1 MTPAYATAGAGPRA
15 GATRGRAPLHGAGPP
30 RLLGWTRSAVDFR
43 KTYFILPNLFTLAS
57 VFCGLYSIVLAAR
70 LGEAGESDSALLY
83 KASLAIVFGLLFDG
97 ADGRIAR
104 LTKTQSDLG
113 MQLDSL
119 ADVITFGVAPA
130 ILVYRWGLSELGRW
144 GLVVAFVYVACGALR
159 LARFN
164 VLAMREQQAK
174 DRAGAADKAHEAPA
188 RDGDPAAAAADTKKK
203 KPAQFIGLPIPIAAN
218 LLVALVL
225 ANHAIGVTEVSNH
238 AAIAVLVLVLGYLMI
253 SRVRFRS
260 FKDLTLNKRTVAAVV
275 ALAAVGVLTFVR
287 INGPAVLLALLTLF
301 VLLGLAEEVVFYRR
315 RKREEQ
321 AELKAD
327 EPDDDEQEVL
337 EELGVESRQAH
348 P

>member
-1 MTPAYATAGAGPRA
+1 M
-15 GATRGRAPLHGAGPP
+15 
-30 RLLGWTRSAVDFR
+30 DFR

-57 VFCGLYSIVLAAR
+57 VFCGLYSIAISAR
-70 LGEAGESDSALLY
+70 LGEDGGASDEELLY

-130 ILVYRWGLSELGRW
+130 ILVYRWDLAALGRF
-144 GLVVAFVYVACGALR
+144 GLVTAFVFVACGALR

-164 VLAMREQQAK
+164 VLAMREQQ
-174 DRAGAADKAHEAPA
+174 DKARAE
-188 RDGDPAAAAADTKKK
+188 ADTEEPATSPQASK

-225 ANHAIGVTEVSNH
+225 ANRAIGVTEVSNH
-238 AAIAVLVLVLGYLMI
+238 AAIAALVLVLSYLMI
-253 SRVRFRS
+253 SRIRFRS
-260 FKDLTLNKRTVAAVV
+260 FKDLTLNRRSVAVIA
-275 ALAAVGVLTFVR
+275 ALIGLGVLTFVR
-287 INGPAVLLALLTLF
+287 INAPAVLLALLSLF
-301 VLLGLAEEVVFYRR
+301 VVLGLAEEIVFYRR
-315 RKREEQ
+315 RRREEL
-321 AELKAD
+321 AERAPG
-327 EPDDDEQEVL
+327 EPDDDEDEVL
-337 EELGVESRQAH
+337 EELGVEQPPSA

>member
-1 MTPAYATAGAGPRA
+1 M
-15 GATRGRAPLHGAGPP
+15 
-30 RLLGWTRSAVDFR
+30 DFR

-57 VFCGLYSIVLAAR
+57 VFCGLYSIVLTAR
-70 LGEAGESDSALLY
+70 LGEHGGASDDELLY

-113 MQLDSL
+113 VQLDSL
-119 ADVITFGVAPA
+119 ADVITFGVAPS
-130 ILVYRWGLSELGRW
+130 ILVYRWGLLELGNL
-144 GLVVAFVYVACGALR
+144 GLFIAFVFCACGALR

-174 DRAGAADKAHEAPA
+174 LAAGAAK
-188 RDGDPAAAAADTKKK
+188 PAAEEAHAPGEAKR

-218 LLVALVL
+218 IIVALVL
-225 ANHAIGVTEVSNH
+225 CNHAIGVTHVTNH

-260 FKDLTLNKRTVAAVV
+260 FKDLTLNKRTVA
-275 ALAAVGVLTFVR
+275 VGVVILAVAVLGFVR
-287 INGPAVLLALLTLF
+287 INGPVVLIVLLSLF

-315 RKREEQ
+315 RRREEQ
-321 AELKAD
+321 AEKRVG
-327 EPDDDEQEVL
+327 EPDDDEREVL
-337 EELGVESRQAH
+337 EELGANDGA
-348 P
+348 

>member
-1 MTPAYATAGAGPRA
+1 M
-15 GATRGRAPLHGAGPP
+15 
-30 RLLGWTRSAVDFR
+30 DFR

-57 VFCGLYSIVLAAR
+57 VFCGLYSIVLTAR
-70 LGEAGESDSALLY
+70 LGEHGGVSDDELLY

-113 MQLDSL
+113 VQLDSL

-130 ILVYRWGLSELGRW
+130 ILVYRWGLLELGNL
-144 GLVVAFVYVACGALR
+144 GLFIAFVFCACGALR

-174 DRAGAADKAHEAPA
+174 QADGPNPPEQPEVQEAHAPGEAK
-188 RDGDPAAAAADTKKK
+188 R

-218 LLVALVL
+218 IIVALVL
-225 ANHAIGVTEVSNH
+225 CNHAVGVTQITNH
-238 AAIAVLVLVLGYLMI
+238 AAIAVLVLVLSYLMI

-260 FKDLTLNKRTVAAVV
+260 FKDLTLNKRTVAVGVVILAV
-275 ALAAVGVLTFVR
+275 AVLTFVR
-287 INGPAVLLALLTLF
+287 INGPTVLIMLLSLF

-315 RKREEQ
+315 RRWEEQ
-321 AELKAD
+321 AQKRVG
-327 EPDDDEQEVL
+327 EPDDDEREVL
-337 EELGVESRQAH
+337 EELGANESA
-348 P
+348 

>member
-1 MTPAYATAGAGPRA
+1 M
-15 GATRGRAPLHGAGPP
+15 
-30 RLLGWTRSAVDFR
+30 DFR

-57 VFCGLYSIVLAAR
+57 VFCGLYSIVLTAR
-70 LGEAGESDSALLY
+70 LGEDSGATDDELLY
-83 KASLAIVFGLLFDG
+83 KAAIAIVFGLFFDG

-130 ILVYRWGLSELGRW
+130 ILVYRWGLLELGRF
-144 GLVVAFVYVACGALR
+144 GLVVAFVFTACGALR

-164 VLAMREQQAK
+164 VIEMRAQLAK
-174 DRAGAADKAHEAPA
+174 
-188 RDGDPAAAAADTKKK
+188 ADTPKVAVAPGEAKR

-218 LLVALVL
+218 MIVALVL

-238 AAIAVLVLVLGYLMI
+238 AAIAAFVLILSYLMI

-260 FKDLTLNKRTVAAVV
+260 FKDLTLNKRSVSVIVAIA
-275 ALAAVGVLTFVR
+275 ALALLMFVQ
-287 INGPAVLLALLTLF
+287 INGPAVLITLMSLF
-301 VLLGLAEEVVFYRR
+301 VLLGLAEELVFYRR
-315 RKREEQ
+315 RRREEL
-321 AELKAD
+321 AEQRVG
-327 EPDDDEQEVL
+327 EPDDDERAVL
-337 EELGVESRQAH
+337 EELGVEQSSAA

>member
-1 MTPAYATAGAGPRA
+1 
-15 GATRGRAPLHGAGPP
+15 
-30 RLLGWTRSAVDFR
+30 VDFR

-57 VFCGLYSIVLAAR
+57 VFCGLYSIVLTAR
-70 LGEAGESDSALLY
+70 LGEDGGASDSELLY

-130 ILVYRWGLSELGRW
+130 ILVYRWGLLELGRW
-144 GLVVAFVYVACGALR
+144 GLVVAFVFTACGALR

-164 VLAMREQQAK
+164 VLAMREQLEKSKAAGPK
-174 DRAGAADKAHEAPA
+174 AVARAPGEA
-188 RDGDPAAAAADTKKK
+188 K

-218 LLVALVL
+218 MIVALVL
-225 ANHAIGVTEVSNH
+225 TNHAIGVTEVHNH
-238 AAIAVLVLVLGYLMI
+238 VAIAVFVLVLSYLMI

-260 FKDLTLNKRTVAAVV
+260 FKDLTFNKRTIAVIIAIS
-275 ALAAVGVLTFVR
+275 ALAILAFIRV
-287 INGPAVLLALLTLF
+287 NAPAVLLALLSLF

-315 RKREEQ
+315 RRREEL
-321 AELKAD
+321 AEKRAG
-327 EPDDDEQEVL
+327 EPDDDEREVL
-337 EELGVESRQAH
+337 VELGVEPARAPAQA
-348 P
+348 PDGSLRP

>member
-1 MTPAYATAGAGPRA
+1 M
-15 GATRGRAPLHGAGPP
+15 
-30 RLLGWTRSAVDFR
+30 DFR

-57 VFCGLYSIVLAAR
+57 VFCGLYSIVLTAR
-70 LGEAGESDSALLY
+70 LGEHGGASDDELLY

-113 MQLDSL
+113 VQLDSL
-119 ADVITFGVAPA
+119 ADVITFGVAPS
-130 ILVYRWGLSELGRW
+130 ILVYRWGLLELGNA
-144 GLVVAFVYVACGALR
+144 GLFIAFVFCACGALR

-174 DRAGAADKAHEAPA
+174 LMAPA
-188 RDGDPAAAAADTKKK
+188 AQPEAHAPGEAKR

-218 LLVALVL
+218 IIVALVL
-225 ANHAIGVTEVSNH
+225 ANHAIGVTHITNH
-238 AAIAVLVLVLGYLMI
+238 SAIAGLVLVLSYLMI

-260 FKDLTLNKRTVAAVV
+260 FKDLTLNKRTVA
-275 ALAAVGVLTFVR
+275 VGVVVLAVAVLLFVR
-287 INGPAVLLALLTLF
+287 INGPVVLIVLLSLF

-315 RKREEQ
+315 RRREEQ
-321 AELKAD
+321 AEKRVG
-327 EPDDDEQEVL
+327 EPDDDEREVL
-337 EELGVESRQAH
+337 EELGAGEEGR

>member
-1 MTPAYATAGAGPRA
+1 
-15 GATRGRAPLHGAGPP
+15 
-30 RLLGWTRSAVDFR
+30 VDFR

-57 VFCGLYSIVLAAR
+57 VFCGLYSIVLTAR
-70 LGEAGESDSALLY
+70 LGEHGGASDDELLY

-113 MQLDSL
+113 VQLDSL
-119 ADVITFGVAPA
+119 ADVITFGVAPS
-130 ILVYRWGLSELGRW
+130 ILVYRWGLLELGNL
-144 GLVVAFVYVACGALR
+144 GLFIAFVFCACGALR

-174 DRAGAADKAHEAPA
+174 LAAGAAK
-188 RDGDPAAAAADTKKK
+188 PAAEEAHAPGEAKR

-218 LLVALVL
+218 IIVALVL
-225 ANHAIGVTEVSNH
+225 CNHAIGVTHVTNH

-260 FKDLTLNKRTVAAVV
+260 FKDLTLNKRTVA
-275 ALAAVGVLTFVR
+275 VGVVILAVAVLGFVR
-287 INGPAVLLALLTLF
+287 INGPVVLIVLLSLF

-315 RKREEQ
+315 RRREEQ
-321 AELKAD
+321 AEKRVG
-327 EPDDDEQEVL
+327 EPDDDEREVL
-337 EELGVESRQAH
+337 EELGANDGA
-348 P
+348 